1 MICRIRRRSARPLD
15 LLRYLFGPGER
26 GEHDNPRLVGAW
38 ARAAVGGVH
47 ELARSAQGFSVV
59 RLSRLLD
66 QPVAAAINPPRRPV
80 WHCSVHT
87 HPTDPAL
94 SDQQWG
100 AIAAEFTAAVGLA
113 PPADDASARWVAV
126 RHGTDHVQV
135 SRPRVATSQSRYIA
149 ADLLAAV
156 TGLPH
161 ALLVRAVI
169 ELRQPEP
176 DWLAHRHEAQRGCP
190 RCTARHPGGTVF
202 QLLPHHRYVCTRHRI
217 WIGPPDLVDQPCL
230 PLDDLPEIVAAQ
242 RAHLRLLRRLGP
254 AATFDAVL
262 TGFLIC
268 AHRWSQNPA
277 DDNDT
282 DARLDWRDRADVLIP
297 HGTEKTTFSTTR
309 LFAVTYPETVKVAA
323 LVGSLHWRRL
333 AAGGPDDQLRFAIE
347 IRRRLG
353 DPDYRPQVTH
363 DPIARWIDQDCWQPP
378 SLPRST
384 YRAARSFGGR
394 TGPKVT
400 DRARDSNAR
409 SATWFARTRR
419 GGRAMLYHRHLTA
432 VLARDWSVPMTTLS
446 ATVTASA
453 TTRKFRDEAVP
464 NTSAATL
471 TELATAEY
479 LRPHAAPSD
488 YLDTAVTPA
497 PWPTRTSPKI
507 SAGRLTLGKE
517 RTGFG
522 MPIPR

>member
-1 MICRIRRRSARPLD
+1 MR
-15 LLRYLFGPGER
+15 
-26 GEHDNPRLVGAW
+26 
-38 ARAAVGGVH
+38 
-47 ELARSAQGFSVV
+47 
-59 RLSRLLD
+59 SRL
-66 QPVAAAINPPRRPV
+66 PIAVA
-80 WHCSVHT
+80 
-87 HPTDPAL
+87 PAHH
-94 SDQQWG
+94 
-100 AIAAEFTAAVGLA
+100 ETAASYITRLA
-113 PPADDASARWVAV
+113 AL
-126 RHGTDHVQV
+126 HGMSFDELWHQV

-156 TGLPH
+156 TGLPQ

-169 ELRQPEP
+169 ELRRPEP
-176 DWLAHRHEAQRGCP
+176 DWLAYRHEAQRGCP
-190 RCTARHPGGTVF
+190 RCTARHPGGTVL
-202 QLLPHHRYVCTRHRI
+202 QLLPHHRYVCTRHHI

-230 PLDDLPEIVAAQ
+230 PLHDLPEIVAAQ
-242 RAHLRLLRRLGP
+242 RAHLRLLHRLGP

-277 DDNDT
+277 DDNDL

-309 LFAVTYPETVKVAA
+309 LFAVTYPEAVKLAA

-333 AAGGPDDQLRFAIE
+333 AAGGPDGQLRFTTE

-353 DPDYRPQVTH
+353 DPYYRPQVTN

-384 YRAARSFGGR
+384 YRAARTFGGR

-400 DRARDSNAR
+400 DRARDSNGR

-432 VLARDWSVPMTTLS
+432 VLVRDWSIPMTTFS
-446 ATVTASA
+446 ATVHATAN
-453 TTRKFRDEAVP
+453 TQNFRDEAVQ
-464 NTSAATL
+464 NMSVATL
-471 TELATAEY
+471 IELATAEY
-479 LRPHAAPSD
+479 LRPQAAPSD

-497 PWPTRTSPKI
+497 PWATRTGPKI
-507 SAGRLTLGKE
+507 SAGRLALGKE
-517 RTGFG
+517 RTGYG
-522 MPIPR
+522 MSIPR